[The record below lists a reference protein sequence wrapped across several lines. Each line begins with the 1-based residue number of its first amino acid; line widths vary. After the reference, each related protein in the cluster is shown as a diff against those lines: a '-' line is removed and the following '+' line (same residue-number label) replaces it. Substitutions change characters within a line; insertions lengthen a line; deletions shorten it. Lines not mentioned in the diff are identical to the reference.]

1 MRRSPFVI
9 AASIAGLY
17 GVLSFQTRKPITN
30 LAIGSAASTSTVP
43 ATPKPSQSPATTTAP
58 VSGPRTSP
66 PATGAPATT
75 VAPSAAR
82 TVTGSVVQ
90 YGYGQ
95 LSVKVTLAGTRITNV
110 ALGQIQV
117 AEQTS
122 AIIAQEAIPIL
133 QKEVLSAQ
141 SARING
147 VSGATYTSE
156 AYAQSLQA
164 ALTHAHA

>member
-17 GVLSFQTRKPITN
+17 GVLSFQTRKPTTN
-30 LAIGSAASTSTVP
+30 LAIGSTPSSTVP
-43 ATPKPSQSPATTTAP
+43 AASKPAQTPPTSTGP

-66 PATGAPATT
+66 TT
-75 VAPSAAR
+75 VAPSATR
-82 TVTGSVVQ
+82 TVTGSLVQ
-90 YGYGQ
+90 FGYGQ
-95 LSVKVTLAGTRITNV
+95 LSVRVTLTGKRITNV
-110 ALGQIQV
+110 TLGQIQV

-122 AIIAQEAIPIL
+122 AIIAQESIPIL
-133 QKEVLSAQ
+133 QREVLSAQ
-141 SARING
+141 SARINA

-164 ALTHAHA
+164 ALTHA